1 MHVDTL
7 WSYCLSRHRIGLSAN
22 NHEFVNHADRI
33 INIRLYIS
41 RPFLITVRIGEG
53 VLQHEKE
60 DYYYIN
66 FYYHLLR
73 LAIYTPDE
81 YFFGR

>member
-1 MHVDTL
+1 MHAVTL
-7 WSYCLSRHRIGLSAN
+7 WPYCLSRHRISLSAN
-22 NHEFVNHADRI
+22 NHEFVNHADHI
-33 INIRLYIS
+33 INSRLYIS
-41 RPFLITVRIGEG
+41 RSFLKPVRIGEG

-60 DYYYIN
+60 ANYYIN

-81 YFFGR
+81 YLFGR